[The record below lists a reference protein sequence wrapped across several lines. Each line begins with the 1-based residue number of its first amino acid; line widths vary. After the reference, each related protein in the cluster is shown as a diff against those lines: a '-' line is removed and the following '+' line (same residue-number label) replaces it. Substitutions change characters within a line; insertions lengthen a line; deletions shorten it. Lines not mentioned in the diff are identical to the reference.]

1 VKRTLGPSWT
11 AEQIAAGER
20 FKRGWLDFFG
30 RPGAAVVPAGLDT
43 EVGSRAAI
51 RAKHEAR
58 LRAYPNVVGVTEGT
72 RTRKGKPTNEPVI
85 AVLVSRKVP
94 RKSLAKASLLPSHID
109 GIPIDVVEVG
119 PIDALESGLKRTRT
133 KAIGRARRK
142 KMRRG

>member
-1 VKRTLGPSWT
+1 
-11 AEQIAAGER
+11 
-20 FKRGWLDFFG
+20 
-30 RPGAAVVPAGLDT
+30 VPAGLDT

-72 RTRKGKPTNEPVI
+72 RMRKGKPTNEPVI